1 MNAAPV
7 TLEGELVRLEPLTL
21 EHVDPLT
28 AIGLDP
34 RIWEWSPSPVTTREE
49 MRRYVISALDWQSS
63 GSAVPFVTVGRTSGE
78 VLGST
83 RFGSLDSLNLRAEI
97 GWTWLAPA
105 WWRSGVN
112 TEAKLLMLR
121 HAFEVWGCR
130 RVEFK
135 TDSLNE
141 RSRRAIARLGAEFEG
156 ILRNHMTTA
165 GGRMRHSAYSS
176 ILDEEWP
183 SVERHLQ
190 ELLARGTEPQ
200 AEGRPR

>member
-1 MNAAPV
+1 MNPAPV
-7 TLEGELVRLEPLTL
+7 TLEGELVRLEPLRR

-34 RIWEWSPSPVTTREE
+34 RIWEWNPMPITTREE
-49 MRRYVISALDWQSS
+49 MGRYVLSALDWQEA

-83 RFGSLDSLNLRAEI
+83 RFGNLDPRNLRAEI

-105 WWRSGVN
+105 WWRSGIN

-121 HAFEVWGCR
+121 HAFEAWGCR

-156 ILRNHMTTA
+156 ILRNHMTTM
-165 GGRMRHSAYSS
+165 GGRMRHSAYFS

-183 SVERHLQ
+183 GVERHLQ
-190 ELLARGTEPQ
+190 DLLARGTEPRV
-200 AEGRPR
+200 EGRPR

>member
-1 MNAAPV
+1 M
-7 TLEGELVRLEPLTL
+7 
-21 EHVDPLT
+21 
-28 AIGLDP
+28 
-34 RIWEWSPSPVTTREE
+34 
-49 MRRYVISALDWQSS
+49 
-63 GSAVPFVTVGRTSGE
+63 
-78 VLGST
+78 GST
-83 RFGSLDSLNLRAEI
+83 RFGNLDPPNLRAEI
-97 GWTWLAPA
+97 GWTWLAPGH
-105 WWRSGVN
+105 WRTGLN

-165 GGRMRHSAYSS
+165 GGRMRHSAYYS

-183 SVERHLQ
+183 RVERHLLD
-190 ELLARGTEPQ
+190 LLARGPAPR
-200 AEGRPR
+200 AEERSR

>member
-7 TLEGELVRLEPLTL
+7 TLEGELVLLEPLTL

-63 GSAVPFVTVGRTSGE
+63 GSAVPFVTVGRASGE

-83 RFGSLDSLNLRAEI
+83 RFGSLDPLNLRAEI

-183 SVERHLQ
+183 RVERHLQ
-190 ELLARGTEPQ
+190 GLLARGTEPR